1 MAYTSRDFLR
11 DLAIYST
18 GAAVGVKNSVK
29 FAQYAAKKGIQLAGV
44 GVARTAPVAG
54 RGLASLAKRNP
65 VGFGAG
71 LGLAALA
78 TPPGEA
84 LLEMAAARG
93 AADRRAL
100 EQAID
105 ERIFGIQRTIDNP
118 MVQTSVKST
127 VKRKVSKYSKA
138 VKAGMKAVKASK
150 YIGSKG
156 KINNPKKAFGTVNK
170 VTSAVSK
177 GKKVSSKGVT
187 GVIKRSVSKIAGLQR
202 KAFKK
207 GGGKGFF

>member
-44 GVARTAPVAG
+44 GVARTAPAAG

-65 VGFGAG
+65 AGFGAG
-71 LGLAALA
+71 LGLGFLE

-84 LLEMAAARG
+84 LLEMAAERG

-105 ERIFGIQRTIDNP
+105 ERIFAATRVAQDP
-118 MVQTSVKST
+118 FVQQSVKST
-127 VKRKVSKYSKA
+127 IKRKASKYSKA

-150 YIGSKG
+150 FDG
-156 KINNPKKAFGTVNK
+156 KVGTIKNPKKTFATVNR
-170 VTSAVSK
+170 VVSAVNK
-177 GKKVSSKGVT
+177 GKKVATKGVRGT
-187 GVIKRSVSKIAGLQR
+187 IARAARKIL
-202 KAFKK
+202 
-207 GGGKGFF
+207 